1 VRRSQE
7 GAAKR
12 GGDAGLRRTDVDLND
27 SAIEDVEI
35 RRGMRISFHL
45 HYPENDRQ
53 PTEVSWE
60 SRVKP

>member
-1 VRRSQE
+1 
-7 GAAKR
+7 
-12 GGDAGLRRTDVDLND
+12 
-27 SAIEDVEI
+27 
-35 RRGMRISFHL
+35 MRISFHL